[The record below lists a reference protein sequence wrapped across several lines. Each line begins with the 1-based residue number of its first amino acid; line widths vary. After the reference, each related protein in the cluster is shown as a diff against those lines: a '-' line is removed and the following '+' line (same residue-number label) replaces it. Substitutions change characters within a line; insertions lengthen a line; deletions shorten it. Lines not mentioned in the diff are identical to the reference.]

1 MQSGISASKELASQ
15 FNTLLESDRHFGLLI
30 TIAGEALVPV
40 DFLTPSS
47 GSATEADFFQ
57 NVDTLLADRLKEK
70 EALYVLL
77 RRYDSSPH
85 FIAASYVPDAA
96 PVRQKMLFA
105 STRLALVREL
115 GSEHFRETLFATAA
129 DELSSSGFKRH
140 DAHNALDAPLTEE
153 ERALGEVKRAEQEA
167 GRGTA
172 SRRVQPG
179 GSQFKMPL
187 SEGALAALK
196 DLGSGKNLA
205 ILKIN
210 AETETVELDEAAS
223 AASPSSIAELVST
236 ISATEPRFT
245 FYRFVHAYGG
255 GHFDPLLF
263 FYTCPVTAGS
273 KAIKFR
279 MMYPLMKRAVLD
291 VATGDAGLT
300 LEKKFE
306 VEEPTEI
313 TEDSVLGELHPK
325 VEPRKGFSRPRRPGR

>member
-1 MQSGISASKELASQ
+1 M
-15 FNTLLESDRHFGLLI
+15 
-30 TIAGEALVPV
+30 PV
-40 DFLTPSS
+40 GFLTPSS
-47 GSATEADFFQ
+47 GRATEAEFFH

-77 RRYDSSPH
+77 RRYDAAPH
-85 FIAASYVPDAA
+85 LIAASYVPDAA

-129 DELSSSGFKRH
+129 DELSSSGFQRH

-187 SEGALAALK
+187 SEGARAALQ
-196 DLGSGKNLA
+196 DLGGDSSSGSGKNLA

-210 AETETVELDEAAS
+210 PETETVELDEEAAA
-223 AASPSSIAELVST
+223 AASPASIAELVST

-245 FYRFVHAYGG
+245 FFRFVHAYGG

-291 VATGDAGLT
+291 VAEGDAGLT

-306 VEEPTEI
+306 VEEPAEI
-313 TEDSVLGELHPK
+313 TEESVLGELHPK